1 MFNVCGCHLC
11 EQLQPTEPT
20 WKASA
25 LLIADEGDGKH
36 GMVSFRQVSPFNP
49 ILVNINATGL
59 PKGKHAVHIH
69 AFGDIKE
76 GCKSTGPHVRH
87 ILVRTLFRTL
97 ISRSIL
103 IRHLLPKIDWQYRCS
118 WIRNRG
124 HFVLQFICHTVWPSR
139 YSWPCDCRARET
151 DWVQSHTGSVWGAGR
166 YTSRQSGL
174 ISNGGNGCRSNVS
187 LWHHHHHGESPIKTF
202 LSAEINR
209 FNKFIAVFYVCI
221 F

>member
-1 MFNVCGCHLC
+1 MC
-11 EQLQPTEPT
+11 EQLQPAEPT

-87 ILVRTLFRTL
+87 ILV
-97 ISRSIL
+97 
-103 IRHLLPKIDWQYRCS
+103 
-118 WIRNRG
+118 
-124 HFVLQFICHTVWPSR
+124 
-139 YSWPCDCRARET
+139 
-151 DWVQSHTGSVWGAGR
+151 
-166 YTSRQSGL
+166 
-174 ISNGGNGCRSNVS
+174 
-187 LWHHHHHGESPIKTF
+187 
-202 LSAEINR
+202 
-209 FNKFIAVFYVCI
+209 
-221 F
+221 